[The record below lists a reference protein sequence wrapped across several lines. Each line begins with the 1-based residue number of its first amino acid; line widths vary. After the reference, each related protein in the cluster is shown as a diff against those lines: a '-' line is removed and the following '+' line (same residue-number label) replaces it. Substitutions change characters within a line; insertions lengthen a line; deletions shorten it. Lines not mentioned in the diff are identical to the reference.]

1 MKATLTKNLFRRTQP
16 GNNTPSAGHL
26 DAGSV
31 IEVLEKVK
39 GEFLDG
45 INDWY
50 RAADGFFYWAGGVEL
65 EKNVNLA
72 TEITITKK
80 DWGFVDFK
88 IDELWKF
95 SRGQGIKVAILDSGL
110 NYNLTDFKDKPGI
123 TYYNAVLDSDLKEHC
138 QDDSYGHGTDCSAI
152 LCATGATLFGVAP
165 DCSLLVV
172 KITNEAGE
180 RDTKSILKGLSKA
193 IAFNPD
199 VISLSFSLAKDEN
212 FDSIHNLIKTAYA
225 GDITIL
231 AAAGDSGGL
240 GFPVDNFPASF
251 PECLSIG
258 GIDRNKKRS
267 RASSKSNFLDL
278 MGPGEALFSVTNPA
292 NKISGTSYS
301 TPFAAGVIA
310 LLKAIAKNQNKTL
323 HNIGLFDIL
332 KRSADINT
340 GTTYNILDY
349 GWGILDPLA
358 ALKLLLAQ

>member
-1 MKATLTKNLFRRTQP
+1 MKGTLTKNLFRRTQP
-16 GNNTPSAGHL
+16 GNDALPAGHL
-26 DAGSV
+26 DAGTV
-31 IEVLEKVK
+31 IEVVEKVK
-39 GEFLDG
+39 GAAIDG

-50 RAADGFFYWAGGVEL
+50 RAADGFFYWAGGVEV
-65 EKNVNLA
+65 EADINPA
-72 TEITITKK
+72 TEITDSKK

-95 SRGQGIKVAILDSGL
+95 SRGQGINVAILDSGL
-110 NYNLTDFKDKPGI
+110 NYNLADFKDKSNI
-123 TYYNAVLDSDLKEHC
+123 TFYNAVLDSDLKEDC
-138 QDDSYGHGTDCSAI
+138 LDDFSGHGTDCTAM

-165 DCSLLVV
+165 DCNLLVV

-180 RDTKSILKGLSKA
+180 RDTKSILKGLQKA
-193 IAFNPD
+193 ITFNPD

-212 FDSIHNLIKTAYA
+212 FDAIHELIKTAYA

-258 GIDRNKKRS
+258 GIARNRKRS

-278 MGPGEALFSVTNPA
+278 MGPGEALVSVSNPA

-301 TPFAAGVIA
+301 TPFAAGVIV
-310 LLKAIAKNQNKTL
+310 LLKAIAKNQNKAL

-349 GWGILDPLA
+349 GWGILDPVA